1 MVPYRIENL
10 ILRANR
16 KTFRFF
22 WRHLQ
27 RILKDIYPYFPMS
40 MLHAGHGATNMSK
53 VIIEY

>member
-16 KTFRFF
+16 KTFL
-22 WRHLQ
+22 WWHLQ